1 VTWLNPWALLGL
13 IGVVAPVLIH
23 LLARGH
29 ARTRRFPSLRFI
41 EPSQLLP
48 TRRTRIQDPL
58 LLAIRCAIVALAV
71 LALARPLLL
80 ARGRKMEI
88 ERGVARAIVL
98 DTSASMRRLTPSGN
112 SALDS
117 ARRVARTLAGD
128 ATASIVIET
137 AQPARQLEGAVA
149 WLRQH
154 YQRAELTVIS
164 DFQRGQIDSS
174 DVQAVPGDVSVTLR
188 RVPVVSPSVMETPW
202 ASGGRRV
209 TVRAT
214 PRAQSMDAE
223 WTVSSE
229 SVADSSVA
237 LVGPESDRAA
247 INATRIAAGF
257 EAVPLPRDSGRSVR
271 IEARV
276 LGDSATRRLRT
287 RRLGDSAT
295 RRLGDSARYAPW
307 MVGLLARLHA
317 RGDPIPRSAVAGSGE
332 RRQLVLF
339 MDSAAGSAAAAR
351 IVAEANRAISIAPRV
366 AELEPETLSERE
378 IEGLQQLPR
387 AGGRARSADPNGQS
401 DARWLWLAALV
412 LLLIEIP
419 LRRHARRSEMS
430 SVVSERARAA

>member
-237 LVGPESDRAA
+237 LVDPESDRAA

-271 IEARV
+271 IEARGLGDSV
-276 LGDSATRRLRT
+276 LGDSV
-287 RRLGDSAT
+287 LGDSAT

-351 IVAEANRAISIAPRV
+351 IVAEANRAISVAPRV

>member
-1 VTWLNPWALLGL
+1 
-13 IGVVAPVLIH
+13 
-23 LLARGH
+23 
-29 ARTRRFPSLRFI
+29 
-41 EPSQLLP
+41 
-48 TRRTRIQDPL
+48 
-58 LLAIRCAIVALAV
+58 
-71 LALARPLLL
+71 
-80 ARGRKMEI
+80 
-88 ERGVARAIVL
+88 
-98 DTSASMRRLTPSGN
+98 
-112 SALDS
+112 
-117 ARRVARTLAGD
+117 
-128 ATASIVIET
+128 VIET

-237 LVGPESDRAA
+237 LVDPESDRAA

-276 LGDSATRRLRT
+276 
-287 RRLGDSAT
+287 LGDSAT

-351 IVAEANRAISIAPRV
+351 IVAEANRAISVAPRV

>member
-1 VTWLNPWALLGL
+1 MTWLNPWALLGL
-13 IGVVAPVLIH
+13 VGVVAPVLIH

-58 LLAIRCAIVALAV
+58 LLAIRCAIVALAA

-80 ARGRKMEI
+80 TRGRKMEI
-88 ERGVARAIVL
+88 ERGVARALVL
-98 DTSASMRRLTPSGN
+98 DTSASMRRLTPSGG

-117 ARRVARTLAGD
+117 ARGVARSLAGD

-174 DVQAVPGDVSVTLR
+174 DVQAVPGDVNVALR
-188 RVPVVSPSVMETPW
+188 RVPVVSASVMETQW

-214 PRAQSMDAE
+214 PRAESMDAE

-229 SVADSSVA
+229 GVVDSSVA
-237 LVGPESDRAA
+237 LVGPESDRGA

-257 EAVPLPRDSGRSVR
+257 DAVQLPRDAGRSVR
-271 IEARV
+271 IEARI
-276 LGDSATRRLRT
+276 R
-287 RRLGDSAT
+287 GDSAT
-295 RRLGDSARYAPW
+295 RRLGDSARYASW

-317 RGDPIPRSAVAGSGE
+317 RGDPIPRSAVAGK
-332 RRQLVLF
+332 QLVLF
-339 MDSAAGSAAAAR
+339 TDSAAGSAAAAR
-351 IVAEANRAISIAPRV
+351 IVAEANRAMSVAPTV
-366 AELEPETLSERE
+366 AELEPETFSERE
-378 IEGLQQLPR
+378 IEALQQLPR
-387 AGGRARSADPNGQS
+387 TGGRARSADPNGQS

>member
-29 ARTRRFPSLRFI
+29 ARTRRFPSLRVI

-58 LLAIRCAIVALAV
+58 LLAIRCAIVALAA

-80 ARGRKMEI
+80 TRGRKMEI

-271 IEARV
+271 IEARGLGDSV
-276 LGDSATRRLRT
+276 LGDSV
-287 RRLGDSAT
+287 LGDSAT

-351 IVAEANRAISIAPRV
+351 IVAEANRAISVAPRV

>member
-1 VTWLNPWALLGL
+1 
-13 IGVVAPVLIH
+13 
-23 LLARGH
+23 
-29 ARTRRFPSLRFI
+29 LRFI

-237 LVGPESDRAA
+237 LVDPESDRAA

-271 IEARV
+271 IEARGLGDSV
-276 LGDSATRRLRT
+276 LGDSV
-287 RRLGDSAT
+287 LGDSAT

-351 IVAEANRAISIAPRV
+351 IVAEANRAISVAPRV